1 MAYID
6 KTYFNTIEQ
15 YKEICD
21 WCHAQGTVTDDYGN
35 VITPTE
41 YLPHKIEY
49 DDEKEEF
56 IDYGEYSVEDI
67 EHFLNE
73 NKNGMLL
80 WSTDTI
86 FDVYLIRYC
95 PVKFIQDRLKE
106 QYSEECYQTIKDRKY
121 VYDTYK
127 RNGLKNPKLTFK
139 YYVDVCGDVPVS
151 RRYIGKYERDW
162 YIYIRKY
169 GGHRYPYSDVMN
181 YDDATD
187 YWFSWKEAYIP
198 KGLGICN
205 CKEYFGTLSKKT
217 LARMIRKW
225 NIPSG
230 YMVEC
235 ADRYGNEIKVSVK

>member
-1 MAYID
+1 M
-6 KTYFNTIEQ
+6 
-15 YKEICD
+15 
-21 WCHAQGTVTDDYGN
+21 
-35 VITPTE
+35 
-41 YLPHKIEY
+41 
-49 DDEKEEF
+49 
-56 IDYGEYSVEDI
+56 
-67 EHFLNE
+67 
-73 NKNGMLL
+73 
-80 WSTDTI
+80 
-86 FDVYLIRYC
+86 
-95 PVKFIQDRLKE
+95 
-106 QYSEECYQTIKDRKY
+106 KDRKY

-127 RNGLKNPKLTFK
+127 RKGLKNPKLKFK
-139 YYVDVCGDVPVS
+139 YYIDSCDDVPVS

-181 YDDATD
+181 YDDAAD

-235 ADRYGNEIKVSVK
+235 TDRYGNEIKVSIK